1 MKHVLVTG
9 AAGFI
14 GRAVVP
20 LLAAEG
26 WRVSAISR
34 RPQDTAQPGIDWHA
48 VDLFDATATADLIA
62 RLRPSHLLHLAWNTE
77 HGRFWQAPDNLRWMS
92 ASLSLLQAFAEAGG
106 ERTVVAGTCAEYDW
120 NHGFCRE
127 DITPCMPRSLY
138 GEAKL
143 ATGRLAA
150 RLLADSGTQLAWA
163 RVFFPYGPGEA
174 GGRLIPSVIR
184 AMTAG
189 ETVRC
194 SHGRQYRDFL
204 HVQDV
209 ATAFAQLLRAPDQGV
224 FNIAS
229 GTPVSLRQI
238 VLTLAR
244 LAGWTGTPDFGAIAV
259 PDDDPPLLVGDI
271 RRLRALGWQPTL
283 GLDDG
288 LADTLTH
295 WRHHHPSRSL

>member
-34 RPQDTAQPGIDWHA
+34 RPPAAGQPAIDWHA
-48 VDLFDATATADLIA
+48 VDLFDTTATADLVG

-92 ASLSLLQAFAEAGG
+92 ASLSLLLAFAEAGG
-106 ERTVVAGTCAEYDW
+106 TRAVVAGTCAEYDW
-120 NHGFCRE
+120 RHGFCQE
-127 DITPCMPRSLY
+127 DITPCMPHSLY

-184 AMTAG
+184 AMAAG
-189 ETVRC
+189 EAVRC

-244 LAGWTGTPDFGAIAV
+244 LAGWAGTPDFGAIAV

-283 GLDDG
+283 ALDDG